1 MRTSRVAALV
11 ASMAWAATLVC
22 ASDDGAFSI
31 TLGPHPSE
39 LPLGMPLE
47 IEVKVTNASGQPLTV
62 GWHNTPLRMDVRG
75 EDNVP
80 LKRCPWDRW
89 SAPYVA
95 VPQHWHG
102 TQLPADWKM
111 SRLEPI
117 CFDHVGVYRAKF
129 TISSQGP
136 YKNQEGEEFDA
147 WEGTASSPVLA
158 IRVTE
163 PEGVDKRAYAHFGG
177 DPVPFSDRAGHLGDL
192 LRRFPTSTYA
202 AYVVWEY
209 SARGLTHMPADELIK
224 YVAGNIDLIGD
235 SVPDQSGSWQDY
247 TGEAFLRWRD
257 KWFQLILQHHPQI
270 WIGDELRF
278 VTALDRYLLGDKDA
292 CEAGLEDLAEHGKPW
307 VATKAAEL
315 QAAMKAKGML
325 EEKAK

>member
-1 MRTSRVAALV
+1 MKRLATIAVCISIALIARGTYGGNGAA
-11 ASMAWAATLVC
+11 
-22 ASDDGAFSI
+22 FEI
-31 TLGPHPSE
+31 TLGPHASE
-39 LPLGMPLE
+39 VPLGIPVQIM
-47 IEVKVTNASGQPLTV
+47 VNVRNASGQPLTV

-75 EDNVP
+75 EDDVP
-80 LKRCPWDRW
+80 LERCPWDRW

-117 CFDHVGVYRAKF
+117 CFDHVGAYRAKF

-158 IRVTE
+158 IHVTE
-163 PEGVDKRAYAHFGG
+163 PEGVDKRAYEYFDG
-177 DPVPFSDRAGHLGDL
+177 DPVPFSDRAGRLGDL

-209 SARGLTHMPADELIK
+209 SAKGITHMSADELIS
-224 YVAGNIDLIGD
+224 YVAGNIDLIGN

-257 KWFQLILQHHPQI
+257 DWSELILQHHPQI
-270 WIGDELRF
+270 GIGDELRF
-278 VTALDRYLLGDKDA
+278 VTALDRYLLGDKDGCA
-292 CEAGLEDLAEHGKPW
+292 VGLEDLAEHGKPY
-307 VATKAAEL
+307 VASKAGEL
-315 QAAMKAKGML
+315 LAAMKAKGML
-325 EEKAK
+325 GEKAK